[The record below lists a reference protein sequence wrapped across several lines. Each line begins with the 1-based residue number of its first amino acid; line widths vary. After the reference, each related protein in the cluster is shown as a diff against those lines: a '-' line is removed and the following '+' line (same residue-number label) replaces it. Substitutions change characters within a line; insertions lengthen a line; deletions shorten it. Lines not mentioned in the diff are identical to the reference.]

1 MPRPEPKIIQLTI
14 DGREVRAPEGEMLVE
29 AARLG
34 DIEIPYF
41 CFERKLGKPVG
52 ACRMCLVEIEGIPK
66 LQTSCST
73 PVKDGMVVH
82 TQTQR
87 VRGAQNAIVEF
98 LLVNHP
104 LDCPVCDKG
113 GECPLQD
120 ITFGWGAGRSRFIEP
135 KRHFVKPLALSPLV
149 AIDRERCILCY
160 RCVRFSQEIAED
172 YQLIFAE
179 RGADTFVATHDGH
192 PYVAPFSGNIIELCP
207 VGALTSQPYRFRA
220 RPWDNEAGG
229 GVCTLCPAQCNVS
242 FTVRDEKV
250 MRVLAR
256 EHPEVDDGWLCDK
269 GRFAYQAIH
278 VDERITAPMVREAGE
293 LRPASWERALEV
305 ATGLAGHRGRVGAL
319 VGGGASNEEGYQ
331 LTRLVREG
339 LTSGDIDSRAAGP
352 VPPALARAAAAP
364 PLQATVPDLEFAHT
378 VLVVGCEPQ
387 EDAPILD
394 LRIRKGVRRHG
405 VKLAVATAR
414 PSALDPNAKL
424 TVRLDPGGETAFLA
438 GLADELGGDGG
449 GELARLLRDGGQDV
463 VIVWGE
469 RIGAD
474 ALPHLLRVADLL
486 GLGARDGAGLLEI
499 PASANGR
506 GLREAGVLPDA
517 GPGYSSL
524 PAELEGRAA
533 AEMAAAAAEGKVTAF
548 YLFETDPV
556 RDLPDRPRW
565 ERALEAASLVVSH
578 ASVLTEG
585 IREHADVVFPAE
597 SYAEKEGTVVHPDG
611 RLQRLRIAI
620 AQPDDVRAG
629 WWVIGELGRRIG
641 HDLDVATAP
650 AAFAQL
656 VAAVPFYAGLT
667 LEELG
672 GRGLRW
678 PARAE
683 ASAFP
688 APASPPAAPSA
699 PAPATAPPPGPV
711 AEDEPAAAVP
721 PPGPV
726 AGPVSEGAR
735 AAASTRAPGGAPAPE
750 RAPASAR
757 GAPADG
763 AFRLGIHRPLWASP
777 TVEISP
783 ALKFAIARQHAE
795 LSPADA
801 QRLGL
806 TTGETVEVASN
817 GTAVKATVAVHSGIP
832 AGTVFLADGLAEDS
846 ANVFTVSEVEVRKP

>member
-1 MPRPEPKIIQLTI
+1 MPRPEHKIIQLTI
-14 DGREVRAPEGEMLVE
+14 DGREVQAPEGEMLVE

-41 CFERKLGKPVG
+41 CFERKLGEPVG

-220 RPWDNEAGG
+220 RPWDIEDAG
-229 GVCTLCPAQCNVS
+229 GVCTLCPAQCNVR

-256 EHPEVDDGWLCDK
+256 ENPEVDDGWLCDR
-269 GRFAYQAIH
+269 GRFGYQAIH
-278 VDERITAPMVREAGE
+278 VDDRITAPMVREGGE
-293 LRPASWERALEV
+293 LRAASWERALEV
-305 ATGLAGHRGRVGAL
+305 ATGLERHRGRVGAL
-319 VGGGASNEEGYQ
+319 LGGGASNEEGF
-331 LTRLVREG
+331 LLARLVRER
-339 LTSGDIDSRAAGP
+339 LHSGDVDSRVAGP
-352 VPPALARAAAAP
+352 VPADLARALAAP
-364 PLQATVPDLEFAHT
+364 SRQAAVTDLEFAHT
-378 VLVVGCEPQ
+378 VLVLGCEPQ
-387 EDAPILD
+387 DDAPILD

-414 PSALDPNAKL
+414 PSALDPGAKL
-424 TVRLDPGGETAFLA
+424 TIRYPPGGEAAFLEQLAFKLRSGAEGDDLA
-438 GLADELGGDGG
+438 GLLLNG
-449 GELARLLRDGGQDV
+449 GEDV

-469 RIGAD
+469 KLDPG
-474 ALPHLLRVADLL
+474 ALPHLLAVADIL
-486 GLGARDGAGLLEI
+486 GLGHAGAGLLEI

-506 GLREAGVLPDA
+506 GLREAGVLPNS
-517 GPGYSSL
+517 GPGYSEL
-524 PAELEGRAA
+524 PEGEQGRSAAEIAVAA
-533 AEMAAAAAEGKVTAF
+533 AQGEVTAL

-556 RDLPDRPRW
+556 RDLPDRATW
-565 ERALEAASLVVSH
+565 ERALHHAGLVVAH
-578 ASVLTEG
+578 ASILTEG

-597 SYAEKEGTVVHPDG
+597 SHAEKEGTVVHPDG

-620 AQPDDVRAG
+620 AHPHDVRPG
-629 WWVIGELGRRIG
+629 WWVIAELARGLG
-641 HDLDVATAP
+641 HDLGVATSP
-650 AAFAQL
+650 MAFAQL
-656 VAAVPFYAGLT
+656 TQAVPFYAGLT
-667 LEELG
+667 LDELA
-672 GRGLRW
+672 GRGVRW
-678 PARAE
+678 PARPQAG
-683 ASAFP
+683 ALRDVSPGAGPGARP
-688 APASPPAAPSA
+688 APPTPPAQANG
-699 PAPATAPPPGPV
+699 T
-711 AEDEPAAAVP
+711 
-721 PPGPV
+721 
-726 AGPVSEGAR
+726 
-735 AAASTRAPGGAPAPE
+735 
-750 RAPASAR
+750 
-757 GAPADG
+757 
-763 AFRLGIHRPLWASP
+763 FRLGVHRPIWAAP
-777 TVEISP
+777 DVEVSP
-783 ALKFAIARQHAE
+783 ALKFLIPRQHAE
-795 LSPADA
+795 LSPLDA

-806 TTGETVEVASN
+806 ADGETVEVAAN
-817 GTAVKATVAVHSGIP
+817 GTTVKATVSLHSGIP

-846 ANVFTVSEVEVRKP
+846 ANAFIEAEVEVRKA